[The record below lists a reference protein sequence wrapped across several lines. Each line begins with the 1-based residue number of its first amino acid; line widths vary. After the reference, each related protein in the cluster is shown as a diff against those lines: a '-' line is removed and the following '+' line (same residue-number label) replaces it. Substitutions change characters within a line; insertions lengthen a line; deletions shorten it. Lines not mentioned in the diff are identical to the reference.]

1 MSQQIFGSS
10 ETLIAGPTGSSALTR
25 TLDQPLIKDVSTNA
39 ATMVDR
45 PSLQLAALL
54 LFGGEVLSAV
64 AGFLHPAHEQPN
76 DHAAVFAEYAQSSTW
91 TAVHLGQFAGMVTI
105 VAGLLI
111 LFFGLNITARP
122 ARWAARLGAAVAV
135 VSLALYGLLQAV
147 DGVALK
153 HAVDAWAASPAPEK
167 MARFASAETVRWME
181 WAARGY
187 HSFVLGL
194 ALVLYSLAIILT
206 GRVSRA
212 LGIVMGLSGIA
223 YFVHGWIVSDEGFS
237 TANTIPTLLTIALF
251 LTWSIWLLIRA
262 MGRSREMKGSGHL
275 S

>member
-1 MSQQIFGSS
+1 MSQQNFGSS
-10 ETLIAGPTGSSALTR
+10 GTLITGPTGSLGPAQ
-25 TLDQPLIKDVSTNA
+25 TLDQVLIKGVPNNS

-45 PSLQLAALL
+45 PSLQLAALML
-54 LFGGEVLSAV
+54 LGGEIVSAV

-76 DHAAVFAEYAQSSTW
+76 DHAAVFAEYAQNSTW
-91 TAVHLGQFAGMVTI
+91 IAVHLGQFVGMVSI

-111 LFFGLNITARP
+111 LFFALNISTGP
-122 ARWAARLGAAVAV
+122 AKWMVRIGAAVAV
-135 VSLALYGLLQAV
+135 VSLALYGVLQAV

-167 MARFASAETVRWME
+167 VARFASAETVRWME

-194 ALVLYSLAIILT
+194 ALVLYALAIILT
-206 GRVSRA
+206 ERASR
-212 LGIVMGLSGIA
+212 GVGVVMGLSGLA
-223 YFVHGWIVSDEGFS
+223 YFAHGWIVSDEGFS
-237 TANTIPTLLTIALF
+237 ATNTIPTLLTIVLF
-251 LTWSIWLLIRA
+251 LTWSIWLLVVA
-262 MGRSREMKGSGHL
+262 MGRSREKDGSGHR